1 MKIKK
6 IINATLIQ
14 REQVNSDS
22 FFEKLN
28 ETISSIQD
36 NGNEAILHFNSTSA
50 GLAILVEEVTYVR
63 QKKLKSRKD
72 DRA

>member
-14 REQVNSDS
+14 RAQEDNDE

-28 ETISSIQD
+28 EVVSSIQD
-36 NGNEAILHFNSTSA
+36 KGNEAILHFNSTSA
-50 GLAILVEEVTYVR
+50 GLAVLVEEVTYIK
-63 QKKLKSRKD
+63 QKKLRSRKD